1 MLLGMTQL
9 RPGAALGVR
18 LIAAAVLAGWVVT
31 AAAQTPPT
39 QAEYAAYTGLHAA
52 AAQGRASEVEALLKA
67 GGDLEA
73 RDDNGRTPL
82 LVAAYRGDTAV
93 AKALLE
99 VGANPNALDNQSYD
113 AITIA
118 AVANDLAMLK
128 LMLASGGNARA
139 ITSPYS
145 GTALIASAH
154 AGHAAVVEVLIAH
167 RAPLDHVN
175 NLGWTAL
182 IEAIVLGDGSER
194 YQKIVAALI
203 AAGADL
209 NLADRNGRKPLT
221 LARDKGVTE
230 IAALLEKAGAQP

>member
-1 MLLGMTQL
+1 MLPHMTRRL
-9 RPGAALGVR
+9 PLAALAAC
-18 LIAAAVLAGWVVT
+18 LMAAVVATGPRSV
-31 AAAQTPPT
+31 AAQTPPT
-39 QAEYAAYTGLHAA
+39 PAEYAAYTGLHAA
-52 AAQGRASEVEALLKA
+52 AAQGRASEIEDLLKA

-82 LVAAYRGDTAV
+82 LVAAYRRDIAV
-93 AKALLE
+93 AQALLE
-99 VGANPNALDNQSYD
+99 AGANPNALDNQSYD
-113 AITIA
+113 AVTIA
-118 AVANDLAMLK
+118 AVSNDLAMLK

-154 AGHAAVVEVLIAH
+154 AGHVAVVEMLIAH

-209 NLADRNGRKPLT
+209 TLADRNGKTPLA